1 MSRKLVRR
9 AAFESPPKGWRIPS
23 SHRLFQPP
31 SFSFTHMEWGL
42 VTMSGV
48 QEPSCTVE
56 NAGYALLSP
65 DPVTR
70 VTED

>member
-1 MSRKLVRR
+1 MN
-9 AAFESPPKGWRIPS
+9 
-23 SHRLFQPP
+23 
-31 SFSFTHMEWGL
+31 
-42 VTMSGV
+42 GV